1 MGKVLF
7 FDIDGTLVN
16 ADGVVPAS
24 AKKALEQARMAGHRL
39 VICSGHRGTRFR
51 SGFMIILMV
60 W

>member
-24 AKKALEQARMAGHRL
+24 AKKRL
-39 VICSGHRGTRFR
+39 SRHAWQDTG
-51 SGFMIILMV
+51 